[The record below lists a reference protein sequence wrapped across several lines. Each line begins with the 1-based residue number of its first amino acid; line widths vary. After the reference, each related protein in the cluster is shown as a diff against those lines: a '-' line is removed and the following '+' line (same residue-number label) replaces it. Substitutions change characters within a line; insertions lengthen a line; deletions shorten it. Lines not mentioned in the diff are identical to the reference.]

1 MGPYIESSDEEFDP
15 SCRFIGH
22 SGLSLQR
29 FDKAWCSYL
38 NCFVVWKVKDAR
50 LLEEDLVRAACQL
63 ELSMI
68 QTCKMMTPKGDND
81 ALTHD
86 MKAIQKQVFYPLF

>member
-1 MGPYIESSDEEFDP
+1 MKSLTPHADSLGI
-15 SCRFIGH
+15 
-22 SGLSLQR
+22 LSLQR

-68 QTCKMMTPKGDND
+68 
-81 ALTHD
+81 
-86 MKAIQKQVFYPLF
+86 